1 MSAFDDLKGK
11 ASGLKAK
18 ATDFIGQHQG
28 QIQDGLTKAGGFADR
43 KTGGKY
49 AGRIDSVR
57 RKASGFVEN
66 VDRSNASTAQSEPG
80 AATAK
85 DPSASPDNTST
96 ATADPKSHREDGPD
110 GTPRTR
116 G

>member
-1 MSAFDDLKGK
+1 MSAFDGLKGK
-11 ASGLKAK
+11 ASGLKDK

-28 QIQDGLTKAGGFADR
+28 QIQDGLHKAGDFADR

-57 RKASGFVEN
+57 KKASGFVEN
-66 VDRSNASTAQSEPG
+66 VDRS
-80 AATAK
+80 
-85 DPSASPDNTST
+85 DTST
-96 ATADPKSHREDGPD
+96 SQPGSGTDQADSSAKPDTPPSSPPDPMTQQEGRPD
-110 GTPRTR
+110 GTSGPPR

>member
-1 MSAFDDLKGK
+1 MSALDGLKGK
-11 ASGLKAK
+11 ASVLRTK

-28 QIQDGLTKAGGFADR
+28 QIQGGLTKAGEFADR

-66 VDRSNASTAQSEPG
+66 VDRSNTSTGQPGSGTAQ
-80 AATAK
+80 TA
-85 DPSASPDNTST
+85 PSAKPDTPPSSPP
-96 ATADPKSHREDGPD
+96 DPANSPEGRPD
-110 GTPRTR
+110 GTSGPPR

>member
-1 MSAFDDLKGK
+1 MSAFDGLKGK
-11 ASGLKAK
+11 ASGLRAK
-18 ATDFIGQHQG
+18 ATEFIGQHQG
-28 QIQDGLTKAGGFADR
+28 QIQGGLTKAGDFADR

-66 VDRSNASTAQSEPG
+66 ADRSNTSADQPGSGTAQ
-80 AATAK
+80 
-85 DPSASPDNTST
+85 
-96 ATADPKSHREDGPD
+96 ADPAAKPDTPPTSPPDPTIQPDSRSDESSGP
-110 GTPRTR
+110 PR